1 MLIYKMYFFK
11 KIKSYYLKELK
22 KMRIEKETAM
32 HNKKTMENVLMQMNN
47 GNPSDFQSL
56 KNKYFQ

>member
-1 MLIYKMYFFK
+1 MYFFK